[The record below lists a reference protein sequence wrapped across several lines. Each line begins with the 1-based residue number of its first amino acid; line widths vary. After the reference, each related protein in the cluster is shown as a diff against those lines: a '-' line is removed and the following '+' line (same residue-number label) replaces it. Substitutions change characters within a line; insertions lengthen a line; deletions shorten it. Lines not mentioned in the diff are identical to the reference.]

1 MAERTTRQLTKRRAR
16 KSAAETPTKRTRK
29 PGSKQAKR
37 ARRSAAKKRVATVM
51 QERAAREAEIRD
63 RYVNLKSSLTERAR
77 RLFVANEAITFGYG
91 GIVAAARATGMAPSV
106 IGKGITEVR
115 AIEDGTAPSLAV
127 TRSRRPGGGRKKTT
141 EKDPTLLP
149 DLKALVES
157 TTRGDPESPLLWTA
171 RSQRNIVAVLKKQG
185 HQASKNLVARLLKQL
200 GYSLQ
205 ANRKRLEGAQ
215 HPDRNAQFEN
225 INEEIRRRQDANEPI
240 ISVDTKKKEL
250 VGAYKNGGR
259 ELRANGDPEDV
270 KVHDFI
276 DPEQGKAGKAAPYGV
291 YDLAENEAWVSVGLS
306 HDTGEFAVQTIRT
319 WWKEMGAP
327 RYPDASSLLITA
339 DGGGSNGY
347 RLRLWKLE
355 LQGLVDELGFPVTVC
370 HLPPGTSK
378 WNKIEHRLF
387 SFITKNW
394 RGKPLVTHQVIVN
407 LICATTTKTGLVV
420 RSHIDNRIYPKG
432 RRVSDKQ
439 LALVNLEPHAFHG
452 EWNYTIHPAPTS

>member
-1 MAERTTRQLTKRRAR
+1 MKKILARKSGAR
-16 KSAAETPTKRTRK
+16 KSAA
-29 PGSKQAKR
+29 
-37 ARRSAAKKRVATVM
+37 RRSGRRNTKRVAAKQSAIVA
-51 QERAAREAEIRD
+51 RAARESEIRD
-63 RYVNLKSSLTERAR
+63 RYNALKSSFTERAR
-77 RLFVANEAITFGYG
+77 RLFVANEAIAFGYG

-106 IGKGITEVR
+106 IGNGIKEVR
-115 AIEDGTAPSLAV
+115 AIEDGTTPSLPP
-127 TRSRRPGGGRKKTT
+127 TRSRRPGGGRKATT

-149 DLKALVES
+149 DLKALIES

-171 RSQRNIVAVLKKQG
+171 RSQRNIVAALKKQG
-185 HQASKNLVARLLKQL
+185 HQTNKNMVARLLKKL

-215 HPDRNAQFEN
+215 HPDRNAQFEH
-225 INEEIRRRQDANEPI
+225 INETIRRQLEANEPV

-250 VGAYKNGGR
+250 VGDFKNGGR
-259 ELRANGDPEDV
+259 ELRAHGDPDDV
-270 KVHDFI
+270 KVHDFV
-276 DPEQGKAGKAAPYGV
+276 DPEQGRAAPYGV
-291 YDLAENEAWVSVGLS
+291 YDLQKNEAWVSVGLS

-347 RLRLWKLE
+347 RLRLWKYE
-355 LQGLVDELGFPVTVC
+355 LQGLVDDLGFPITVC

-407 LICATTTKTGLVV
+407 LIAATTTTTGLTV
-420 RSHIDNRIYPKG
+420 RSQIDDRIYPKG
-432 RRVSDKQ
+432 RKVSDKQ
-439 LALVNLEPHAFHG
+439 LALVNLEPNAFHG
-452 EWNYTIHPAPTS
+452 EWNYTIHPTSRDNAS